1 MATTSRA
8 LRGLEKTDI
17 EQMLRTMVLI
27 RRFEEKAAEMYARG
41 RIRGF
46 LHLYIGQEAVA
57 TGAISMLRPEDYIVS
72 HYREHGH
79 AIARGVEPER
89 VMAELFG
96 KSTGVTRGL
105 GGSMHLFDP
114 ARRFMGGYAIV
125 GGHLPLA
132 CGLAMGCQH
141 DKNESVVCCFLG
153 DGSVNEGAFHESL
166 NLAAIWRLPVLFI
179 CENNFYAM
187 GTSMRKVSALAEI
200 YKRVEAYGIR
210 AEQVDGM
217 DVLEMR
223 QHVGEALKLVRRG
236 EGPFFLEAITY
247 RFRGHSMADPE
258 FYRNKEEIEHWR
270 SLDPIA
276 SFTATLLENGAMSH
290 EEIDAISAD
299 VEAQVQKAV
308 EFAEQS
314 PDPDLATLFD
324 NVYAGPDTPVDGY
337 TSRKISPPAPAPP
350 TGAAKTG
357 VSDIAALDGEGPR
370 RNGQSRRKRA

>member
-1 MATTSRA
+1 MAISEKA
-8 LRGLEKTDI
+8 LSGASKGELSKLLY
-17 EQMLRTMVLI
+17 QMVLI

-57 TGAISMLRPEDYIVS
+57 TGAISLLKPEDYIVS

-79 AIARGVEPER
+79 AIARGVEPDR

-96 KSTGVTRGL
+96 KSTGVSHGL
-105 GGSMHLFDP
+105 GGSMHLFEP
-114 ARRFMGGYAIV
+114 SRRFMGGYAIV

-132 CGLAMGCQH
+132 CGLAMGCLY
-141 DKNESVVCCFLG
+141 DKNESVVLCFLG

-166 NLAAIWRLPVLFI
+166 NLAAVWRLPVLFI

-187 GTSMRKVSALAEI
+187 GTAMRKVSALAEI
-200 YKRVEAYGIR
+200 FKRAEAYGIR
-210 AEQVDGM
+210 SEQVDGM

-223 QHVGEALKLVRRG
+223 RHVDEALKLVRRG

-258 FYRNKEEIEHWR
+258 FYRNKDEVEHWR

-276 SFTATLLENGAMSH
+276 TFSAALLRAGTLTQ
-290 EEIDAISAD
+290 EEINAISSG
-299 VEAQVQKAV
+299 VEDEVRRSV
-308 EFAEQS
+308 EFADAS
-314 PDPDLATLFD
+314 PDPDISTLYD
-324 NVYAGPDTPVDGY
+324 NVYAGPDAPTDGWRP
-337 TSRKISPPAPAPP
+337 RKAGAP
-350 TGAAKTG
+350 
-357 VSDIAALDGEGPR
+357 
-370 RNGQSRRKRA
+370 